1 MAIPSTEIVIFPT
14 AQGFRSDPSS
24 LANGLEALSKAD
36 GLLNTYAGLQNN
48 DQHMGYM
55 INNWK
60 THEHFERL
68 ASGPEYPH
76 VLAGLKASIDGHVV
90 IHHVDFVSDI
100 TKALNK
106 PLTEIVFATVASA
119 EAKQELF
126 AAVEQLSLGTDRVAT
141 YGSVIGRDNLIVFV
155 AGWESKDVRFVYPC
169 YGG

>member
-1 MAIPSTEIVIFPT
+1 M
-14 AQGFRSDPSS
+14 
-24 LANGLEALSKAD
+24 
-36 GLLNTYAGLQNN
+36 
-48 DQHMGYM
+48 
-55 INNWK
+55 
-60 THEHFERL
+60 
-68 ASGPEYPH
+68 
-76 VLAGLKASIDGHVV
+76 AGLKASIDGHVV